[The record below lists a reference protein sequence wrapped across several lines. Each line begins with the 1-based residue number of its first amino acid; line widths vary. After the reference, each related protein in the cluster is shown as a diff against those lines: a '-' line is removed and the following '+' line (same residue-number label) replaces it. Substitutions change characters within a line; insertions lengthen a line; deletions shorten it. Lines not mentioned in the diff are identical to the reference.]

1 MSETDEPK
9 QSPEAQS
16 NVTELR
22 SFVTKKEKFEGEY
35 EETPE
40 EYTDAEYADYIL
52 AKWAHPSSLGNILA
66 TIARDTVIY
75 EEAENPTAA
84 RIAAI
89 TNHEHES
96 QQLPYGDAYAF
107 AFEALLNR
115 APSTVQ
121 KEVLDLIHKLQLA
134 SLESEQTAKGVR
146 RHMDVIVEKVL
157 DEPKA
162 PLPTQKPILRLL
174 NNLEKD

>member
-1 MSETDEPK
+1 MSEADEPK

-22 SFVTKKEKFEGEY
+22 SFVTKKEQFEDEY
-35 EETPE
+35 EENPE

-52 AKWAHPSSLGNILA
+52 AKWAHPSSLGNIFA

-75 EEAENPTAA
+75 EEVENPTAT

-89 TNHEHES
+89 TSSDHES
-96 QQLPYGDAYAF
+96 QQLPFGDVYAF
-107 AFEALLNR
+107 AFEALLDR
-115 APSTVQ
+115 APSKVQ

-134 SLESEQTAKGVR
+134 SLESEQTHKGVR
-146 RHMDVIVEKVL
+146 RHMDVIVEKIL

-162 PLPTQKPILRLL
+162 PRPTQKPILRLL